1 MKETDETM
9 QDQVALIQ
17 PDDLDD
23 VDRLLATAE
32 KMSRNLTKL
41 KKYALTL
48 TKPKDWCLFG
58 ETLHMR
64 VQAAEDIASKVGIS
78 WPSVDQTGSQLI
90 IKEKINIANGHYAY
104 IYSGEFWWFGRRIT
118 AQGKAASNKPF
129 FAKRGDEIIPADEVD
144 EPNVMQAA
152 YSNLI
157 VNGVRRVTGLHN
169 VDLDD
174 LKEHINIEA
183 IPKVSFKEE
192 FKKAPMDE
200 SGKKQIEWLNQFLTR
215 LVGDEVDK
223 KQAWLE
229 KETTWKNKEG
239 KQIPGKKSLK
249 DLSVKQI
256 PFVYR
261 NAMGQLAKNVGE
273 RAKAIFPDKATR
285 DKELIVFSSVELGDG
300 EVEVGISAI
309 SNMSAS
315 ALCQVYDRLLNVELD
330 QQAAKDG

>member
-239 KQIPGKKSLK
+239 
-249 DLSVKQI
+249 
-256 PFVYR
+256 
-261 NAMGQLAKNVGE
+261 QLAKNVGE

-330 QQAAKDG
+330 QQAAKDGE